1 MAARLDATTLIIISL
16 AAALVL
22 LAWLGLRPH
31 KPRKPRKEPNPAPKA
46 QVPRAATGVPPT
58 LSQHLHAAADDH
70 IPVVLQGGSV
80 VPASSTEGKRVAEF
94 VVSKTNARGA
104 RLTVVHLASATKT
117 GTASCTAVTV
127 TSATKTVDAQQ
138 TTAYDLIFVASQA
151 APDGSV
157 GDVSVEL
164 MASVIVAADG
174 TTYLREV
181 RPTHEVSHTITHR
194 PTTVPTPAQ
203 TPEPEP
209 EAYEAPTSFLAKYE
223 FAPIA

>member
-117 GTASCTAVTV
+117 
-127 TSATKTVDAQQ
+127 VDAQQ